1 MSNPLVPQGFL
12 NRVRGSVTITDLPA
26 LNVTAS
32 YLGKD
37 AISMRPDS
45 NATDIL
51 PTLTGT
57 VGSQA
62 PYQQVTLTVHL
73 LKTQGLA
80 ASYQQRFASDT
91 SLGEVVVTPDATTF
105 GNSTILN
112 CYLVSFNELTLNGMD
127 AGYGVTISGY
137 LVTNNN
143 MWN

>member
-1 MSNPLVPQGFL
+1 
-12 NRVRGSVTITDLPA
+12 
-26 LNVTAS
+26 
-32 YLGKD
+32 
-37 AISMRPDS
+37 MRPDS

-105 GNSTILN
+105 GNYTVLN
-112 CYLVSFNELTLNGMD
+112 CYLVSFNEIPMNGMD
-127 AGYGVTISGY
+127 PGYVVTISGY
-137 LVTNNN
+137 LTTNDK
-143 MWN
+143 MWG

>member
-1 MSNPLVPQGFL
+1 MPNPLVPQGFL
-12 NRVRGSVTITDLPA
+12 NRVRGAVTITDIPA

-37 AISMRPDS
+37 GISMRPDS
-45 NATDIL
+45 PATDII

-73 LKTQGLA
+73 LKTQGIA

-91 SLGEVVVTPDATTF
+91 ALGEVVVTPDATTF
-105 GNSTILN
+105 GNYTILN
-112 CYLVSFNELTLNGMD
+112 CYLINFNELTLNGSD
-127 AGYGVTISGY
+127 AGYVALISGY
-137 LVTNNN
+137 LTTNDK
-143 MWN
+143 MWD

>member
-1 MSNPLVPQGFL
+1 MPNPLVPQGFL

-105 GNSTILN
+105 GNYTVLN
-112 CYLVSFNELTLNGMD
+112 CYLVSFNEIQMNGMD
-127 AGYGVTISGY
+127 AGYVVTISGY
-137 LVTNNN
+137 LTTNDK
-143 MWN
+143 MWG

>member
-1 MSNPLVPQGFL
+1 MPNPLVPQGFL
-12 NRVRGSVTITDLPA
+12 NRVKAAVSITDLPA
-26 LNVTAS
+26 LNITAS
-32 YLGKD
+32 FLGKD
-37 AISMRPDS
+37 GISMRPDS

-62 PYQQVTLTVHL
+62 PYQQVTITVHL

-80 ASYQQRFASDT
+80 ASYQQRFATDT
-91 SLGEVVVTPDATTF
+91 SLGEVVITPDATTF

-112 CYLVSFNELTLNGMD
+112 CYLLSFNELQLNGTD
-127 AGYGVTISGY
+127 AGYVATISGY
-137 LVTNNN
+137 LITNNN